1 MSKSRHS
8 NEAGPAAYRAH
19 VQALMARVGMGFHP
33 DTSINQYVEFKSGE
47 PCFSAA
53 EVALFEDQREEAY
66 KLGGF
71 DEYKI
76 AIEETELYMA
86 ATVTK

>member
-1 MSKSRHS
+1 MHVGNES
-8 NEAGPAAYRAH
+8 NRAS
-19 VQALMARVGMGFHP
+19 L
-33 DTSINQYVEFKSGE
+33 
-47 PCFSAA
+47 AA